1 MFLINKKNVF
11 IEKKMSSDSE
21 NLIALVLINNICHT
35 KNKNKKIRK
44 KSKRPKLSQWKYHH
58 NDKSTYVNI
67 LLELLLTEKEE
78 FCCYFRMN
86 TTSYHALITRSY
98 IDWLLHSILIF
109 KIHYSIHFSFLQ
121 ITSSLLRN

>member
-1 MFLINKKNVF
+1 MFLINKKDVF

-21 NLIALVLINNICHT
+21 NLIALSLINNICHT

-44 KSKRPKLSQWKYHH
+44 KSKRPKLSQWKYHQ
-58 NDKSTYVNI
+58 NDKSTYANI

-86 TTSYHALITRSY
+86 TTSYRWSY
-98 IDWLLHSILIF
+98 LYIMHWLLDHILIDYYIVYWF
-109 KIHYSIHFSFLQ
+109 LKFTTVYIFHFYK
-121 ITSSLLRN
+121 

>member
-67 LLELLLTEKEE
+67 LLELLLTEKEG

-86 TTSYHALITRSY
+86 TTSYHWSY
-98 IDWLLHSILIF
+98 LYIMHWLLHHILIDYYIVYWF
-109 KIHYSIHFSFLQ
+109 LKFTTVYIFHFYK
-121 ITSSLLRN
+121 